1 MIIFPLIPP
10 DSHCS
15 DVVHWR
21 REFLFFIGKNKTET
35 GFSFGATCV
44 CYRVPALAQAAPQE
58 SLDGLLGALVE

>member
-1 MIIFPLIPP
+1 MLSIGGERVSVL
-10 DSHCS
+10 
-15 DVVHWR
+15 HWQ
-21 REFLFFIGKNKTET
+21 NKTET